1 MLRGLTRTLL
11 IVAFLVAQTA
21 GMAHQIWH
29 DAGAQVAD
37 AGIDGAVDGK
47 APKKSPLCDFHT
59 ALASVLGAMSGSHA
73 ASEAIVSP
81 QAVFLA
87 ADVPATRLSTL
98 APQSRAPPTLL

>member
-29 DAGAQVAD
+29 DAGAQAAHAGLD
-37 AGIDGAVDGK
+37 ADGK
-47 APKKSPLCDFHT
+47 APKKNPLCDFHT